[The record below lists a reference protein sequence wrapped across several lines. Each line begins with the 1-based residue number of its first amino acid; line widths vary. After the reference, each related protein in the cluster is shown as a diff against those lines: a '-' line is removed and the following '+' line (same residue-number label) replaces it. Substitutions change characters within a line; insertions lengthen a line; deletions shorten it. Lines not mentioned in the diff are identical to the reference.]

1 MSDDAIP
8 PGEDDPMRGGPES
21 RPARDYQVGY
31 GKPPAHTR
39 FKKGRSGNPYG
50 RPSRHRNLATI
61 FDAVLEEKV
70 AIIENGRRRLISKR
84 TAILKQVVNGALRGD
99 QKATQILLRLLSQ
112 GDTEGELGHEPFT
125 ITMVGDDA
133 RP

>member
-1 MSDDAIP
+1 MPDEAIP

-21 RPARDYQVGY
+21 HPACDYEVGY
-31 GKPPAHTR
+31 GKPPTHTR

-50 RPSRHRNLATI
+50 RPQRTRNLATI
-61 FDAVLEEKV
+61 FDAVL
-70 AIIENGRRRLISKR
+70 NSKR

-99 QKATQILLRLLSQ
+99 QKATQILLRLLSH
-112 GDTEGELGHEPFT
+112 GDSEGELGQEPLTF
-125 ITMVGDDA
+125 IFIGADA

>member
-1 MSDDAIP
+1 MPDDAIP

-21 RPARDYQVGY
+21 RPARDYEVGY
-31 GKPPAHTR
+31 GKPPTHTR
-39 FKKGRSGNPYG
+39 FKKGESGNPYG

-70 AIIENGRRRLISKR
+70 AIIENGRRRMISKR
-84 TAILKQVVNGALRGD
+84 TAILKQVVNGALQED
-99 QKATQILLRLLSQ
+99 PKATQILLRLLSQ
-112 GDTEGELGHEPFT
+112 GDSEGELGQEPLTF
-125 ITMVGDDA
+125 ILIGADA